1 MATHSSIFAWRIPP
15 SESHLPESQSL
26 LNADTDRQKE
36 AWFAFALDLDLNLN
50 STVSLV
56 AQLVKNLPV
65 MQETWV

>member
-1 MATHSSIFAWRIPP
+1 MRRRIPP
-15 SESHLPESQSL
+15 SESHLPESQSF